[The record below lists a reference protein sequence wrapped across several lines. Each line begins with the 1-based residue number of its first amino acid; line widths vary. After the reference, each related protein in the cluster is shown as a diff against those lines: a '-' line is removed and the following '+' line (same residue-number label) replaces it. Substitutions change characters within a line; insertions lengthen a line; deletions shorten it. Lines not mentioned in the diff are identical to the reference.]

1 MNYVNKNSKTFCVL
15 PFTSLTTEADGG
27 TKICCMSSQRLKIDG
42 SKSSYLKDNSLEE
55 FWNCDQIN
63 EIRHALTNGEY
74 HPNCELCWTEEK
86 AKCKSKRIRDNKA
99 HDKLLD
105 NDLSQPQILD
115 LKLGNKC
122 NIACRT
128 CGTHSSTGWIKEE
141 LFFADEGQKKQINRD
156 MDRVSECFSTENT
169 LWKTLDNWLPNI
181 NHFDFYGGE
190 PMLIEDMWDIIKKS
204 VKLGYS
210 KKQKLHFNTNGT
222 VFRTKYLDLF
232 KEFRWVDIQF
242 SIDGIEDRFEFMR
255 YPAKWDR
262 VLKHIKK
269 YMEFRD
275 ANLQNISAG
284 VCLTISNFNV
294 YYIDEVVNFF
304 ENLGIGVYL
313 NLVHWPDHQ
322 NITNIPIEIKK
333 KIDEKV
339 RTGLKNASPNWH
351 AYERINNII
360 NFMYSKE
367 CISDQYEKWVKEL
380 KDHDKYRKENFT
392 EICKDYA
399 NILPGF

>member
-1 MNYVNKNSKTFCVL
+1 MSYVNKNSKTFCVL
-15 PFTSLTTEADGG
+15 PFTSLSTEADGG
-27 TKICCMSSQRLKIDG
+27 VKICCMSNNRLEIDG
-42 SKSSYLKDNSLEE
+42 NRYITDNSLEE

-63 EIRHALTNGEY
+63 EIRSALNNGEY

-86 AKCKSKRIRDNKA
+86 ANRKSKRIRDNNF
-99 HDKLLD
+99 HYELLN

-122 NIACRT
+122 NLACRT

-141 LFFADEGQKKQINRD
+141 LFFADTHKKNEISTQMNNI
-156 MDRVSECFSTENT
+156 STCFSSENSI
-169 LWKTLDNWLPNI
+169 WKTLDKWLPNI

-190 PMLIEDMWDIIKKS
+190 PMMIQDHWNIIKKS
-204 VKLGYS
+204 VELGYS
-210 KKQKLHFNTNGT
+210 KNQKLHYNTNGT
-222 VFRTKYLDLF
+222 VFRKEYLEWF

-255 YPAKWDR
+255 YPAKWNR
-262 VLKHIKK
+262 VLRHIKK
-269 YMEFRD
+269 YMDFRN
-275 ANLQNISAG
+275 ANLRKISAE

-294 YYIDEVVNFF
+294 YYIDEIVNFF
-304 ENLGIGVYL
+304 EKQGIGVYL
-313 NLVHWPDHQ
+313 NLVHRPEYQ
-322 NITNIPIEIKK
+322 NITCIPADVKQKVEE
-333 KIDEKV
+333 KI
-339 RTGLKNASPNWH
+339 RNGLKDAPSSWH
-351 AYERINNII
+351 ASEGINNII

-367 CISDQYEKWVKEL
+367 YIKEDYIKWIQEI
-380 KDHDKYRKENFT
+380 KDHDRYRKQNFT